1 MNKLTIVVGL
11 FAVGVASTASAESWK
26 ASLKLILEK
35 SGPQCALADVSNV
48 VWDLNLEGST
58 LTGVSNLG
66 PKFSTPVGP
75 DGSVKASYTG
85 TFGAATYP
93 VDLVGNVKTKQFEV
107 VNASI
112 KCSFRLVPI

>member
-1 MNKLTIVVGL
+1 MNKLAIVVGL
-11 FAVGVASTASAESWK
+11 CVIGVSSTASAESWK
-26 ASLKLILEK
+26 AGLKLIPEK
-35 SGPQCALADVSNV
+35 SGPQCAMADVSNV

-85 TFGAATYP
+85 TLGAATYP
-93 VDLVGNVKTKQFEV
+93 VDLVGNVKTKQIEV
-107 VNASI
+107 VNPSI
-112 KCSFRLVPI
+112 KCTFKLVPM